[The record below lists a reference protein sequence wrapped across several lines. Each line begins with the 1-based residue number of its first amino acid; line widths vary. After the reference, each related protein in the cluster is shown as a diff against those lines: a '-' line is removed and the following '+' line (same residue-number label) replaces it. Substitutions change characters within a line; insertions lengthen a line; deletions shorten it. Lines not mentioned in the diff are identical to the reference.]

1 VFNTMTRRFRGAALG
16 ACVLLGVIST
26 CQASGTEADTK
37 ARRRR
42 LETVQQIID
51 GREDIVTKVGDEI
64 VKMSANGCED
74 LDCGPRDPDDP
85 YSISCGQHYCN
96 SAFTGQT
103 CADDLGKNPACL
115 SSCSTQEVNYDEGYW
130 RTAPG
135 MFNDPLARQDI
146 CRYRGLQNVL
156 PTLQRFDN
164 DLGQQ
169 TDLWTYL
176 GTTHG
181 VTDMWPGRPR
191 ERTAGG
197 TVDEACVPFDPR
209 IRPWYTTA
217 SSPQDRG
224 LDARPVDL
232 DEREES
238 LQIDARSRRAHARH
252 PHGV

>member
-1 VFNTMTRRFRGAALG
+1 
-16 ACVLLGVIST
+16 
-26 CQASGTEADTK
+26 
-37 ARRRR
+37 
-42 LETVQQIID
+42 
-51 GREDIVTKVGDEI
+51 
-64 VKMSANGCED
+64 MSANGCED

-169 TDLWTYL
+169 T
-176 GTTHG
+176 
-181 VTDMWPGRPR
+181 VFGRTWAP
-191 ERTAGG
+191 RTASLTCGPAG
-197 TVDEACVPFDPR
+197 H
-209 IRPWYTTA
+209 A
-217 SSPQDRG
+217 SG
-224 LDARPVDL
+224 LRVG
-232 DEREES
+232 RWT
-238 LQIDARSRRAHARH
+238 RRAYRSTRVSVPGTRRRRPAPRSW
-252 PHGV
+252 P